1 MKVKP
6 VKARTVN
13 TDQARNETL
22 AAKHYSKNID
32 NHQMD
37 QARLED
43 SYQSYILGGNRFE
56 LADYSTDGQSLTQQ
70 IAIAMNLR
78 TENAQAEKEAWAMM
92 NENQK
97 ARSSDSMMELGK
109 G

>member
-1 MKVKP
+1 MTVEP
-6 VKARTVN
+6 VKARTIN
-13 TDQARNETL
+13 TDHARNETL
-22 AAKHYSKNID
+22 AAQHYSKNID

-56 LADYSTDGQSLTQQ
+56 LNDYSTDGQSLTHQ
-70 IAIAMNLR
+70 IGIAMNLR
-78 TENAQAEKEAWAMM
+78 KENAQAEKEAWAMM

-97 ARSSDSMMELGK
+97 ARGSDSMMQLGK

>member
-1 MKVKP
+1 MTVEP
-6 VKARTVN
+6 VKARTIN
-13 TDQARNETL
+13 TDHARNETL
-22 AAKHYSKNID
+22 AAKHYSNNID
-32 NHQMD
+32 NHQRD
-37 QARLED
+37 QAGLED

-56 LADYSTDGQSLTQQ
+56 LADYSTDAQSLTHQ

-78 TENAQAEKEAWAMM
+78 TENSQAQKEAWALM

-97 ARSSDSMMELGK
+97 ARGSDSMMQLGK